1 MMTTDH
7 HLLNNNCAYKC
18 EEFFTR
24 SDQGYLVNFLLIQ
37 KEEISSQ
44 AEGDPGIIAPH
55 HLK

>member
-24 SDQGYLVNFLLIQ
+24 SVLGYLVNFLLIQ

-44 AEGDPGIIAPH
+44 AEGDPEIIAPH